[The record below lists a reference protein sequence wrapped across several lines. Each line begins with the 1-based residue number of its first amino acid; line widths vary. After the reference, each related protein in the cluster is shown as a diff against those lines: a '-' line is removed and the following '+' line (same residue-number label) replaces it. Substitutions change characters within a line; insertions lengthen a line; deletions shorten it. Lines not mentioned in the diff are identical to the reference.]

1 MGQSRSRRVFV
12 SYGSDDDKKRRA
24 LVKVLEAP
32 PTTIEA
38 IVIAARR
45 SPGKPLSDKVSD
57 GINESDYFVPILTT
71 ASFGNQW
78 VNQEIGYAAALQKPT
93 LALVESEIMA
103 SLKGFIHAQ
112 QDLPFSFQNFPSPR
126 REAKNFQAAC
136 VRLREHLDGTSIEM
150 TFQSTISPARV
161 SVGSDYTTDVRFHGT
176 VRFGFFDNQS
186 VNRETGQEIWQ
197 WDPETLR
204 RVPGQPIDRTPG
216 TLDGSVDVTRRYVL
230 STKGWTPGLY
240 SVYVRLYSH
249 LEPGSPGRVI
259 IAENEHAL
267 MVDALSDT

>member
-1 MGQSRSRRVFV
+1 MDPSRSRKVFV
-12 SYGSDDDKKRRA
+12 SYMHDDDKKRRA

-57 GINESDYFVPILTT
+57 GIIESDYFVPILTT
-71 ASFGNQW
+71 ASLSNQW

-112 QDLPFSFQNFPSPR
+112 QDLPFSFHKFPSPR
-126 REAKNFQAAC
+126 REAKDFQAAC
-136 VRLREHLDGTSIEM
+136 LRLREHLEATSIEK
-150 TFQSTISPARV
+150 TFQSTVSPARV
-161 SVGSDYTTDVRFHGT
+161 PVGSEYTTDVRFHGT
-176 VRFGFFDNQS
+176 VRFGFFDNQI
-186 VNRETGQEIWQ
+186 VNRETGQERWQ
-197 WDPETLR
+197 WDPETLP
-204 RVPGQPIDRTPG
+204 RVPGQPIDHTPG
-216 TLDGSVDVTRRYVL
+216 TLNGSVDVTRRYVH

-249 LEPGSPGRVI
+249 LEPGAPGRLI
-259 IAENEHAL
+259 IAENEHTL
-267 MVDALSDT
+267 TVYEPSDA